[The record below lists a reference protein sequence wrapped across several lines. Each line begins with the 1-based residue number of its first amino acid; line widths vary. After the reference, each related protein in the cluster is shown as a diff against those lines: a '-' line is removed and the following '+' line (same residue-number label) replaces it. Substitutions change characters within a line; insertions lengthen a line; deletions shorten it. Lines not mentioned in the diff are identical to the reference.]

1 MKRLALLAALAA
13 SAMPAVAT
21 PTVSGPGACGIR
33 AVDNQSF
40 LSCVDDQPAAAVGQ
54 PDRPIEP
61 VARVVTPLEAW
72 RARHNIGGRALLVD
86 IRGMA
91 EVIRDG
97 SPLGSDANVPY
108 LRSRSGATDS
118 ALLRSGHPPFNP
130 QFLQRLDDVLAESG
144 LKHDDP
150 VVLICRSG
158 TLSRIAAQ
166 LLIEHGYSDVRIV
179 AGGFVG
185 ASDQAPQSGWKR
197 SGLPWTRDFQAGW
210 MRVAR

>member
-1 MKRLALLAALAA
+1 MKRLVLLAALAA

-40 LSCVDDQPAAAVGQ
+40 LTCAGDQPAEAVG
-54 PDRPIEP
+54 PPNRPIEP
-61 VARVVTPLEAW
+61 VAREVTPLEAW
-72 RARHNIGGRALLVD
+72 RARHDIGGRALLVD

-97 SPLGSDANVPY
+97 SPLGSDANIPY
-108 LRSRSGATDS
+108 LRSRTGATDA
-118 ALLRSGHPPFNP
+118 ALLRSSQPPFNP
-130 QFLQRLDDVLAESG
+130 HFAQRMDEVLAQSA

-158 TLSRIAAQ
+158 ALSRIAAQ

-179 AGGFVG
+179 AGGFMG
-185 ASDQAPQSGWKR
+185 ASDLAPQSGWKT

-210 MRVAR
+210 MRVGR